1 MEDNKPLEI
10 LDADN
15 IDFNAELLDDDES
28 NNELDALEEQSKQ
41 DTQEDQEDK
50 QEDQEDQED
59 KQEDQEDQ
67 EDQDTQDAEQ
77 SEQDTDTIDTH
88 TEQENNKTD
97 YPVEPDEMA
106 LDEPGFFYNLLH
118 ILDDI
123 YVYGRTVIE
132 NNYFNLSDNVDFN
145 LVYPNIYI
153 GNYSTSTN
161 LELLQGLGIT
171 HIITVLPTF
180 NPPFPDKFTYL
191 HIQAYDD
198 ETQNLEPFFQKTNQF
213 ISDVL
218 TQSGKL
224 LIHCMV
230 GRSRSVSV
238 LMAFLI
244 NVILGN
250 FNQSIVDTT
259 TSNDVSNKIE
269 YNKFIGKQ
277 SRVITDGIVPVRYIN
292 ERTHDKHDTEE
303 ISKLE
308 YLQPEFGNKFRKFI
322 NYKKDLMLREIEK
335 LVEKYKDNKKDDL
348 YSDILS
354 YVKKYRAIACPNM
367 YFEKQLRILLN
378 GK

>member
-15 IDFNAELLDDDES
+15 IDFNAGLSDGDES
-28 NNELDALEEQSKQ
+28 NNEPEDTNPTEADNASQ
-41 DTQEDQEDK
+41 DEHNELVAQETSGK
-50 QEDQEDQED
+50 L
-59 KQEDQEDQ
+59 
-67 EDQDTQDAEQ
+67 
-77 SEQDTDTIDTH
+77 
-88 TEQENNKTD
+88 NNA
-97 YPVEPDEMA
+97 VEPNEMA
-106 LDEPGFFYNLLH
+106 LEEPGFFYNLLH

-198 ETQNLEPFFQKTNQF
+198 ETQNLEPFFQQTNQF
-213 ISDVL
+213 ISNVL
-218 TQSGKL
+218 TQRGKL

-230 GRSRSVSV
+230 GRSRSISV
-238 LMAFLI
+238 YMAFLI
-244 NVILGN
+244 HVMQGH
-250 FNQSIVDTT
+250 FNQSLVDTS

-269 YNKFIGKQ
+269 YNKFIGKHT
-277 SRVITDGIVPVRYIN
+277 RIITDGIVPVRYVN
-292 ERTHDKHDTEE
+292 ERAQEHQELDLQHNEE

-322 NYKKDLMLREIEK
+322 NYKKDLMIREIEK
-335 LVEKYKDNKKDDL
+335 LVDKYKDNKQDDL
-348 YSDILS
+348 YLDILA
-354 YVKKYRAIACPNM
+354 YVKKYRAIAFPNM
-367 YFEKQLRILLN
+367 YFEKQLRMLLN
-378 GK
+378 SK

>member
-1 MEDNKPLEI
+1 
-10 LDADN
+10 
-15 IDFNAELLDDDES
+15 
-28 NNELDALEEQSKQ
+28 
-41 DTQEDQEDK
+41 
-50 QEDQEDQED
+50 
-59 KQEDQEDQ
+59 
-67 EDQDTQDAEQ
+67 
-77 SEQDTDTIDTH
+77 
-88 TEQENNKTD
+88 
-97 YPVEPDEMA
+97 
-106 LDEPGFFYNLLH
+106 
-118 ILDDI
+118 
-123 YVYGRTVIE
+123 
-132 NNYFNLSDNVDFN
+132 
-145 LVYPNIYI
+145 
-153 GNYSTSTN
+153 
-161 LELLQGLGIT
+161 
-171 HIITVLPTF
+171 
-180 NPPFPDKFTYL
+180 
-191 HIQAYDD
+191 
-198 ETQNLEPFFQKTNQF
+198 
-213 ISDVL
+213 
-218 TQSGKL
+218 
-224 LIHCMV
+224 MV

-244 NVILGN
+244 HVILGN
-250 FNQSIVDTT
+250 FNQSIVDTA

-277 SRVITDGIVPVRYIN
+277 TRVITDGIVPVRYIN